1 VNYIVNKKISQI
13 LLELL
18 DYCKTK
24 QQVSIADI
32 MSLLHQYSF
41 SLCLIIFALPCVL
54 PLPAVSFFGGIPLM
68 LFAIQM
74 IMGYDAAWIPLKISK
89 KTILSSHI
97 EKVITKSVPYLTKAE
112 SFFKFSIAI
121 KNIDFAE
128 KLVGVFALIFAI
140 YITLP
145 VIFGNSLPSF
155 GIILM
160 ALGLL
165 KRDYLL
171 IIIGVISGAIGIVL
185 ASAVIFGGLSLIDK
199 LYHYLLNYFI

>member
-1 VNYIVNKKISQI
+1 MNYITNKKISQI
-13 LLELL
+13 LLELSE
-18 DYCKTK
+18 YCKSK
-24 QQVSIADI
+24 QAVSIVEI

-41 SLCLIIFALPCVL
+41 SLLLIIFALPCVL

-68 LFAIQM
+68 LFSLQM
-74 IMGYDAAWIPLKISK
+74 IMGYDAAWIPLKISQ

-97 EKVITKSVPYLTKAE
+97 EKVITKAVPYLTKAE
-112 SFFKFSIAI
+112 SFFKFSITI
-121 KNIDFAE
+121 NNIDFAE
-128 KLVGVFALIFAI
+128 KLVGVFALVFAI

-171 IIIGVISGAIGIVL
+171 IIIGIISGLIGIAL
-185 ASAVIFGGLSLIDK
+185 ASAVIFGGLSLLDK
-199 LYHYLLNYFI
+199 LYHYFL